1 MPLFR
6 SNSCD
11 KAVRKNQ
18 PLGRDGLPA
27 RPARPKTAGDPANPA
42 YVAVADVEDV
52 QACNVL
58 DQPLPVAPVVV
69 QSVDQTKC
77 LSNVN
82 SNVAES
88 QTGVG

>member
-11 KAVRKNQ
+11 KAARKNQ

-27 RPARPKTAGDPANPA
+27 RPAKPKTAGDPANPA

-58 DQPLPVAPVVV
+58 DHLGSTRRAMIPAAAHTARA
-69 QSVDQTKC
+69 SFDFGY
-77 LSNVN
+77 
-82 SNVAES
+82 AR
-88 QTGVG
+88 